1 MMVSDSALI
10 VKIEFMSEGI
20 SAGEALSKKN
30 VTLYDLCKL
39 QITKQDHYDFGFYAS
54 KSVFQ

>member
-1 MMVSDSALI
+1 
-10 VKIEFMSEGI
+10 MSEGI

-30 VTLYDLCKL
+30 VTLYDLYKL
-39 QITKQDHYDFGFYAS
+39 QITKQDHYDFGFYGS